1 MAVIVR
7 LAVLFCR
14 IIPLSGGLRS
24 IMSNETSEFSV
35 EDGKLVREDTE
46 EANFEENLTF
56 EGDDGE

>member
-1 MAVIVR
+1 
-7 LAVLFCR
+7 
-14 IIPLSGGLRS
+14 
-24 IMSNETSEFSV
+24 MSNETSEFSV